1 MGFRFRKSVNFGP
14 FRLNFSKSGVGYSV
28 GGKGARLTKKAKGGF
43 RATASAPGTG
53 LSFTKDFG
61 GGKSGGKKQPS
72 ASASSGQ
79 QSAPSGNPKKPKKQ
93 YTLGEALAA
102 LFLLFL
108 VAIAA
113 SCSND
118 TAEPADQVDQP
129 AASIEQVQESA
140 QEPLTAKE
148 DGSYSL
154 DYSDAESFESALNKG
169 EKVSGKIVQF
179 VVKKYVPDAKVGIN
193 CQAGEHLN
201 FISDSGLD
209 VSAGNIV
216 VGQITEE
223 PSTLLGSWIIPYNV
237 LTINV
242 ANSESAETPLQE
254 EPEKGESEP
263 TEQTEQQ
270 QEEPEPVKQTEQS
283 AEQTEPTAQ
292 PEQQQPEQT
301 EPAAQPEQA
310 TEQSEPAA
318 QPEQTEPAAPAAAV
332 APVVVPSSQPEQT
345 APPAEQQ
352 PEPAAQAES
361 SDVAYVL
368 NTDSKKFHYPD
379 CSSAEKISPENYA
392 TCNSR
397 EEAIAMG
404 YEPCGRC
411 KP

>member
-28 GGKGARLTKKAKGGF
+28 GGKGSRFTKKAKGGF

-61 GGKSGGKKQPS
+61 GGKSGGKKQPA
-72 ASASSGQ
+72 ASASPGQ
-79 QSAPSGNPKKPKKQ
+79 QPAPSGNPKKPKKQ
-93 YTLGEALAA
+93 YTLGEALAT

-108 VAIAA
+108 VAIVA

-118 TAEPADQVDQP
+118 TAEPADQIEQP
-129 AASIEQVQESA
+129 SATVEQVQESA
-140 QEPLTAKE
+140 PEPITAKE

-169 EKVSGKIVQF
+169 EKVRGNIVQF

-209 VSAGNIV
+209 VSSGNIV

-254 EPEKGESEP
+254 EPGKGESEP
-263 TEQTEQQ
+263 TEQAEQ
-270 QEEPEPVKQTEQS
+270 QEEPEPVEQ
-283 AEQTEPTAQ
+283 AEQPA
-292 PEQQQPEQT
+292 EQT
-301 EPAAQPEQA
+301 EPAAQ
-310 TEQSEPAA
+310 
-318 QPEQTEPAAPAAAV
+318 AAAV

-345 APPAEQQ
+345 APPAEQQQ

-397 EEAIAMG
+397 EEAISMG